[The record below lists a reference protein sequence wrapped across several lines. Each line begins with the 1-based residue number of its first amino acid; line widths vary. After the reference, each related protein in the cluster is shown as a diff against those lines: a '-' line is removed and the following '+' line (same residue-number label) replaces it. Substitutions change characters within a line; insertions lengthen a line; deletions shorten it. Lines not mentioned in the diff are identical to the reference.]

1 MASGALLLPP
11 ERELPIKRLYTRN
24 MARLLAALFFW
35 AACYKLVYLWL
46 LDSLTPW
53 DLEAAAKNLL
63 LFRHE
68 EHLYYLHIMLLVY
81 AFLPVTR
88 LLVRNGDRQSLEYA
102 LGLWLLLGILYPTV
116 RTLWPFT
123 LLGGVPV
130 QWRLNLA
137 YSSIGYTLLGH
148 YLTVYRPRPRRP
160 LCLAALLAGFL
171 LTFGGAWAASAAA
184 GRLEEHF
191 LEGTGA
197 GVFLEAL
204 GFWGLCQRASLP
216 EWAGRA
222 AARLSKA
229 SFCVFLTHVFFLQF
243 FARHGLRAAE
253 GPPLFTVPLVSLL
266 VLICGWGTYALFS
279 RVPGVRRWL
288 I

>member
-1 MASGALLLPP
+1 
-11 ERELPIKRLYTRN
+11 
-24 MARLLAALFFW
+24 
-35 AACYKLVYLWL
+35 
-46 LDSLTPW
+46 
-53 DLEAAAKNLL
+53 
-63 LFRHE
+63 
-68 EHLYYLHIMLLVY
+68 MLLVY

-102 LGLWLLLGILYPTV
+102 LELWFLLGILCPTV

-204 GFWGLCQRASLP
+204 GFWGLCQRDSLP

-266 VLICGWGTYALFS
+266 VLICGWGAYALFS